1 MIEVTFRLCQFMVEG
16 EMARVG
22 TFVGG
27 AKIHTIPQNDG
38 DRVPI
43 ILSHRMYFC
52 PTCMVMH
59 ACHFAL
65 HHC

>member
-1 MIEVTFRLCQFMVEG
+1 MTKVEIRLGQLPVGG

-38 DRVPI
+38 DPI

-65 HHC
+65 HRC